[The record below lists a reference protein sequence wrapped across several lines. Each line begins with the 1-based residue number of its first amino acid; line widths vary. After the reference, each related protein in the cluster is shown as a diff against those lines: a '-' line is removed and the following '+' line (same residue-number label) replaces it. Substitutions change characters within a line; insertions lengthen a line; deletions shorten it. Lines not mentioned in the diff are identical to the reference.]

1 MKNTNNRPATIQ
13 FNKNKR
19 TPEQRDNLDSRKNE
33 EFDIKG
39 DKVTHTQKPQR
50 NREQKKKN

>member
-1 MKNTNNRPATIQ
+1 MKNSNNRPATIQ

-33 EFDIKG
+33 EFESKG
-39 DKVTHTQKPQR
+39 DKITHTHR
-50 NREQKKKN
+50 NREQKKKE